1 MTHQAPL
8 FCESLTD
15 AIRDVVRACGGT
27 KVVGC
32 KLWPEKTPDAA
43 ARLLADCLNDS
54 RPERLTP
61 DHLMLLARMGRERGC
76 HSVMAYMLAELG
88 YAPPVPVEPADEAAE
103 LQRKYVEATKAL
115 LKMAERIERLRAVA

>member
-1 MTHQAPL
+1 
-8 FCESLTD
+8 
-15 AIRDVVRACGGT
+15 VRACGGT